1 MRRPAKRSSSRMTV
15 RFNARS
21 KFQRWIILD
30 TPFRTPEYNLLALR
44 FAPPPLSLSLSL
56 ERIERYD
63 RIIPDLSALTVNFN
77 LLALNSRDQTIVY
90 E

>member
-1 MRRPAKRSSSRMTV
+1 MRRPVKRSSSRMTV

-44 FAPPPLSLSLSL
+44 FAPLPLFLSLSL
-56 ERIERYD
+56 ERGRYD